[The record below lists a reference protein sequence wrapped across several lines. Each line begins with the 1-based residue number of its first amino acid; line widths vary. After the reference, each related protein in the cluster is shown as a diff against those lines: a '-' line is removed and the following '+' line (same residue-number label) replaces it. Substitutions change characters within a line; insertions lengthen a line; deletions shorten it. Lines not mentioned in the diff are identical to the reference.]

1 MKARFP
7 SPGFGLFCK
16 EKMSKILNHIA
27 NFRYLYIWPGLAVLW
42 LYGSGRVAAWLNH
55 GRALLDDPS
64 AIYGYA
70 FIVVPVINALFITSL
85 YSAFL
90 NNSLTREEY
99 VKAPWQSQ
107 LADNAPELVVFIVTL
122 WFFRAHS

>member
-1 MKARFP
+1 MN
-7 SPGFGLFCK
+7 
-16 EKMSKILNHIA
+16 KIFEHIA
-27 NFRYLYIWPGLAVLW
+27 KYRYVYLWPALATLW
-42 LYGSGRVAAWLNH
+42 LYGSGKLAAWLNH

-90 NNSLTREEY
+90 NNSLTRDEY
-99 VKAPWQSQ
+99 TKAPWQSQ
-107 LADNAPELVVFIVTL
+107 IADNAPELIVFIACL
-122 WFFRAHS
+122 WFFHAHS